1 MRRIGYAALALL
13 VVPLAYALAAV
24 VLGLVPVNAGF
35 RPDPGG
41 VPVFL
46 RTNGTHVDI
55 VVPTRTR
62 QWDFAAEFGPPHFP
76 RLAQTLPWIA
86 FGWGDR
92 EFLLQTPTWA
102 DVRPGVALRA
112 VSGLGEGALHVE
124 YIDEPR
130 AFAVLG
136 TRLSTA
142 QYLAL
147 VVALRAEFG
156 RDAQGQAQRIDHPGY
171 GISDAF
177 FTGIG
182 RYLPW
187 MTCNEWVRRL
197 IAGAGVRTAVWAP
210 FEPALLW
217 HARRVASD

>member
-1 MRRIGYAALALL
+1 MRRVARAALAALT
-13 VVPLAYALAAV
+13 VPLLYALAAV

-46 RTNGTHVDI
+46 RSNGTHVDI
-55 VVPTRTR
+55 VVPTRTH
-62 QWDFAAEFGPPHFP
+62 QWDFAGEFGPADFP
-76 RLAQTLPWIA
+76 RLAQALPWVA

-92 EFLLQTPTWA
+92 DFLLQTPTWA

-124 YIDEPR
+124 YVDDPR
-130 AFAVLG
+130 DFDVVG
-136 TRLSTA
+136 TRLSPA
-142 QYLAL
+142 QDHVL
-147 VVALRAEFG
+147 VAGLRAEFG
-156 RDAQGQAQRIDHPGY
+156 RDARGQAQRIDHPGY
-171 GISDAF
+171 GVSDAF
-177 FTGIG
+177 FTGTG

-197 IAGAGVRTAVWAP
+197 IARAGVRTAAWAP